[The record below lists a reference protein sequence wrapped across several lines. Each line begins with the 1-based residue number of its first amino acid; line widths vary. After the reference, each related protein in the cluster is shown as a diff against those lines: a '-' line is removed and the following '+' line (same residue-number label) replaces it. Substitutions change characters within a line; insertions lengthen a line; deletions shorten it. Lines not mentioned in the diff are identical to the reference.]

1 MVKNKIKNKNKQKIM
16 EYFRFVFYRYATLD
30 VIKLPNYYQKRIQD
44 MFCEKTEKVTTVALT
59 EVQPKN
65 AGFWKFIVSKDT
77 RLLYM
82 GDWELAAHILQL
94 VSYMQ
99 PITTTRRP

>member
-1 MVKNKIKNKNKQKIM
+1 M
-16 EYFRFVFYRYATLD
+16 EYFRFVLYRYATLD
-30 VIKLPNYYQKRIQD
+30 VIKFNLQVLPKTEIQD
-44 MFCEKTEKVTTVALT
+44 MFCEKTEKVTTVTLT

-65 AGFWKFIVSKDT
+65 AGFSKFIVSKDI

-99 PITTTRRP
+99 PITTARRP

>member
-1 MVKNKIKNKNKQKIM
+1 
-16 EYFRFVFYRYATLD
+16 
-30 VIKLPNYYQKRIQD
+30 
-44 MFCEKTEKVTTVALT
+44 MFCEKTEKVTTVTLT

-65 AGFWKFIVSKDT
+65 AGFSKFIVSKDI